1 MIIEKDFPDSFQKT
15 HLQQQLVDNQ
25 VGRIIITGNQ
35 SEICVDGLHAGV
47 HLAWVMLSFLSRIA
61 IVHAILIF

>member
-25 VGRIIITGNQ
+25 VRRIIITGNQ
-35 SEICVDGLHAGV
+35 SEICVDAYMQ
-47 HLAWVMLSFLSRIA
+47 ACI
-61 IVHAILIF
+61 